1 MRINLKG
8 EIILKKELSVK
19 ARLIIGIIALVITG
33 ISTSFLLVE
42 YQKDWIILIAMI
54 IFAILFL
61 KCFTCE
67 EIERPIYDKLSNIIN
82 VVSIILVIIALM
94 LLPDSVGGMISK
106 NFQVVIY
113 FVSFICWFAGIYLQE
128 IKTKYKSNVK

>member
-1 MRINLKG
+1 M
-8 EIILKKELSVK
+8 KKELSVK
-19 ARLIIGIIALVITG
+19 ARLIMGIIALVITG
-33 ISTSFLLVE
+33 ILTAYLLVE
-42 YQKDWIILIAMI
+42 YQKDWIILTAMI

-67 EIERPIYDKLSNIIN
+67 EIERPIYDKLSSVIN
-82 VVSIILVIIALM
+82 VVSIMLVIIALM

-106 NFQVVIY
+106 NFQVIIY
-113 FVSFICWFAGIYLQE
+113 FVSFICWFVGIYLQE

>member
-1 MRINLKG
+1 M
-8 EIILKKELSVK
+8 KKELNVK
-19 ARLIIGIIALVITG
+19 AKFIIGIIALVITG
-33 ISTSFLLVE
+33 ILTSYLLVE

-67 EIERPIYDKLSNIIN
+67 EIERLIYDKLSNMMN
-82 VVSIILVIIALM
+82 VVSIILVVIALM
-94 LLPDSVGGMISK
+94 LLPDSIGGTISK
-106 NFQVVIY
+106 DFQGIMY
-113 FVSFICWFAGIYLQE
+113 FVSFICWFVGIYLQE